1 MTTRTLQ
8 INCNTRPVRLAFLV
22 DKPDPSTLEK
32 VFKLNTLLWGG
43 SLNPVVIL
51 DGSTRKQV
59 GAHYTY
65 EDLTYE
71 QEQLFLLKAF
81 DPDIL
86 VNYTNAPLPPFLA
99 PFKERTFP
107 PGVMRWNPWGSQEI
121 VSFLEVWPFLE
132 HYSREEFRFLQKPR
146 ERFGYIDLD
155 GPGDPRAY
163 LIAQFGSYPEDSNGN
178 RVLAENFG
186 GKLVPYGDDFS
197 QIAFRG

>member
-1 MTTRTLQ
+1 MTTRTIQ

-22 DKPDPSTLEK
+22 DKARPIDARKSVQIEHAF
-32 VFKLNTLLWGG
+32 VGR

-59 GAHYTY
+59 GVHYTY

-107 PGVMRWNPWGSQEI
+107 PDVMRWNPLG
-121 VSFLEVWPFLE
+121 
-132 HYSREEFRFLQKPR
+132 
-146 ERFGYIDLD
+146 
-155 GPGDPRAY
+155 
-163 LIAQFGSYPEDSNGN
+163 
-178 RVLAENFG
+178 
-186 GKLVPYGDDFS
+186 
-197 QIAFRG
+197 